1 MTANLELK
9 RFYIGADMNEST
21 LGILTENREIIAY
34 TLELP
39 WLNNARNISCIP
51 PGKYVCAPYSSEK
64 FAKCFSINS
73 VNDREGILIHA
84 GNTRKDTSGCVLI
97 GNQLGKLAGDEA
109 VLNSR
114 SKLDEMLQRY
124 PDGFLLHIWQAY

>member
-9 RFYIGADMNEST
+9 RFYIGADTNEST

-51 PGKYVCAPYSSEK
+51 PGKYVVSPYSSVK
-64 FAKCFSINS
+64 FPDCFCITN
-73 VNDREGILIHA
+73 VPDRSSILIHSGITKA
-84 GNTRKDTSGCVLI
+84 DIEGCVIVGDSLGSYL
-97 GNQLGKLAGDEA
+97 GNEA
-109 VLNSR
+109 IFNS
-114 SKLDEMLQRY
+114 KKKKQEMVQRY
-124 PDGFLLHIWQAY
+124 PDGFLLHIWQA

>member
-39 WLNNARNISCIP
+39 WLNNARNIS
-51 PGKYVCAPYSSEK
+51 
-64 FAKCFSINS
+64 SIWPLS
-73 VNDREGILIHA
+73 
-84 GNTRKDTSGCVLI
+84 
-97 GNQLGKLAGDEA
+97 
-109 VLNSR
+109 
-114 SKLDEMLQRY
+114 
-124 PDGFLLHIWQAY
+124 

>member
-51 PGKYVCAPYSSEK
+51 PGKYVVSHYSSAK
-64 FAKCFSINS
+64 FPDCFSIAN
-73 VNDREGILIHA
+73 VPDRSAILIHSGVTKA
-84 GNTRKDTSGCVLI
+84 DIEGCVIVGDSLGSYL
-97 GNQLGKLAGDEA
+97 GNEA
-109 VLNSR
+109 VFNS
-114 SKLDEMLQRY
+114 KKKKQEMLQRY
-124 PDGFLLHIWQAY
+124 PDGFILHIWQA